1 MIKINA
7 TEGNGYLELK
17 IEGHAKD
24 PLVCCAV
31 STLSDTIVTML
42 EVLSNQYPD
51 EIKFNLME
59 EDLDDM

>member
-7 TEGNGYLELK
+7 TEGNGYLELR

-24 PLVCCAV
+24 KLVCCAV